1 MGNMVRNFLPTEEEI
16 IALIT
21 EGQERAVQ
29 ELAASEKS
37 VKRWKHTK
45 STALGFSVARFQM
58 VSFEAA

>member
-1 MGNMVRNFLPTEEEI
+1 MQKVKDLLSGATSKPMGSIVRNFLPTEDEI

-37 VKRWKHTK
+37 VKR
-45 STALGFSVARFQM
+45 
-58 VSFEAA
+58 